1 MKERTNNH
9 YHRDTKNK
17 IIKEYY
23 EQLYVNKLDNL
34 EEMDEFLDTYS
45 LSRLSHEEI
54 KNMNIP
60 IPSKEIESVI
70 KKL

>member
-1 MKERTNNH
+1 MRLLWT
-9 YHRDTKNK
+9 TVC
-17 IIKEYY
+17 
-23 EQLYVNKLDNL
+23 VNKLDNL

-60 IPSKEIESVI
+60 ITSKEIESVI

>member
-1 MKERTNNH
+1 MRLLWT
-9 YHRDTKNK
+9 TVC
-17 IIKEYY
+17 
-23 EQLYVNKLDNL
+23 VNKLDNL
-34 EEMDEFLDTYS
+34 EEMDEFLDAYS

-70 KKL
+70 KRL